1 MEDKL
6 RKRKEQLAAEAAQAE
21 ADRLAE
27 ERYRKQQEDEAELA
41 RIQREQSQRKPNAKL
56 EALMQQYAAASASA
70 QDVSVAENADGLF
83 SFLKSPSMRQAS
95 SIHSSHHED
104 EEGVNNVDAMNPA
117 ASRLYST
124 AP

>member
-56 EALMQQYAAASASA
+56 EALMQQYAAANASGNE
-70 QDVSVAENADGLF
+70 DVAENPEGLF
-83 SFLKSPSMRQAS
+83 SFLKSPSTRQAS
-95 SIHSSHHED
+95 SIHSSQNED
-104 EEGVNNVDAMNPA
+104 DEVVNDVDAMNPA
-117 ASRLYST
+117 ASRLFST